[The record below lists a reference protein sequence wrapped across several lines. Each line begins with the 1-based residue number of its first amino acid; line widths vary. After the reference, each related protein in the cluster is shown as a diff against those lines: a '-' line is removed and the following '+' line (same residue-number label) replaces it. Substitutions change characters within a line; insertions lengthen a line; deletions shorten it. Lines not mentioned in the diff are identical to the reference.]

1 MMKER
6 LRFRETRNMIFKF
19 FIIVCTL
26 ISIIPLVLLIVY
38 IFRQGISVI
47 NWHFLTSLPKP
58 VGEAGGGILN
68 ALIGSL
74 LIILVAT
81 MIAVPFGVSMGMYF
95 SESSPNWVYKIA
107 HLCVDVLQ
115 GIPSIVIGII
125 IYLWLV
131 KPFGQFSAFSGSVA
145 LSFMMLPSIIKSTEE
160 TLKLVPHSLKEAS
173 LSLGVPYYKTM
184 LRVIMPAGI
193 SGILNGI
200 ILGIARVAGETAPL
214 LFTAFG
220 NPFMSFNIFK
230 PIASLPL
237 IIFNYA
243 ISPYED
249 WHRLAW
255 GASFILVS
263 MVLILNIITK
273 VTETRWKV
281 QF

>member
-1 MMKER
+1 MKDHITYR
-6 LRFRETRNMIFKF
+6 HIRSLVFKALV
-19 FIIVCTL
+19 ITATL

-38 IFRQGISVI
+38 IIRQGIMVI

-58 VGEAGGGILN
+58 VGEVGGGIAN

-81 MIAVPFGVSMGMYF
+81 LIAVPFGVTAGVYF
-95 SESSPNWVYKIA
+95 SENSRTPVFRMA
-107 HLCVDVLQ
+107 HLCVDILQ

-131 KPFGQFSAFSGSVA
+131 KPFGKFSAFSGSVA
-145 LSFMMLPSIIKSTEE
+145 LSFMMMPSIIKSTEE
-160 TLKLVPHSLKEAS
+160 TLKLVPRALKEAS
-173 LSLGVPYYKTM
+173 LSLGVPYYRTM
-184 LRVIMPAGI
+184 MKVIIPAGI

-200 ILGIARVAGETAPL
+200 ILGVARVAGETAPL

-220 NPFMSFNIFK
+220 NPFMSYNIFK

-243 ISPYED
+243 ISPYDD
-249 WHRLAW
+249 WHELAW

-263 MVLILNIITK
+263 MVLILNILTK
-273 VTETRWKV
+273 VTEKRWNV

>member
-1 MMKER
+1 
-6 LRFRETRNMIFKF
+6 
-19 FIIVCTL
+19 
-26 ISIIPLVLLIVY
+26 
-38 IFRQGISVI
+38 
-47 NWHFLTSLPKP
+47 
-58 VGEAGGGILN
+58 
-68 ALIGSL
+68 
-74 LIILVAT
+74 
-81 MIAVPFGVSMGMYF
+81 MYF
-95 SESSPNWVYKIA
+95 SENSHSWVYKLA
-107 HLCVDVLQ
+107 HLGVDVLQ

-131 KPFGQFSAFSGSVA
+131 KPFGKFSALSGSVA

-160 TLKLVPHSLKEAS
+160 TLKLVPYSLKEAS
-173 LSLGVPYYKTM
+173 WSLGVPYYRTM
-184 LRVIMPAGI
+184 LLVILPAGI

-200 ILGIARVAGETAPL
+200 LLGIARVAGETAPL

-220 NPFMSFNIFK
+220 NPFLTFNIFK

-255 GASFILVS
+255 GASFVLVS
-263 MVLILNIITK
+263 IVLILNILTK
-273 VTETRWKV
+273 LIERRWKV